1 MILRGKRIFITEDN
15 LTNRS
20 VMQLLLEHEGAIIGF
35 ERFGRETC
43 ERLRAFAPVD
53 IILLDLMFPDNI
65 SGYDV
70 FDRIRAFPEFAAIP
84 IIAVSATE
92 PSVGVYTTQAKGFSG
107 FISKPI
113 DRRLFAQQIA
123 TVLDG
128 EEVWYAE

>member
-1 MILRGKRIFITEDN
+1 MLLKGKRIFITEDN

-20 VMQLLLEHEGAIIGF
+20 VMQFLLEREGAVIAF
-35 ERFGRETC
+35 ERFGRESC
-43 ERLRAFAPVD
+43 ERLQAFAPVD
-53 IILLDLMFPDNI
+53 LILLDLMFPDNV

-70 FDRIRAFPEFAAIP
+70 FDQIRQLPAFEHVP

-92 PSVGVYTTQAKGFSG
+92 PSAGIYRTREKGFSG

-113 DRRLFAQQIA
+113 DRQLFIQQIA
-123 TVLDG
+123 AVMNG